1 MTPKQVLQT
10 IKDKGAVMVDLKFID
25 LLGQW
30 QHFTVPISEF
40 RDDGPFEDGLG
51 FDGSSIRGWQAIDA
65 SDMLVIPDPDTAV
78 MEPFTK
84 DPTLTMICNIQDPI
98 TRADYSR
105 DPRNIAR
112 KAEAYL
118 KSTGIG
124 DTAYFGPEPEFFIFN
139 GIRFDT
145 NQHSS
150 YYFIESNEGIWN
162 SGKDG
167 QNLGYKPR
175 YKEGYFPVPPVDTL
189 QDIRTEMVL
198 EMERVG
204 IRVEKQH
211 HEVATAGQ
219 AEIDMRFNSLT
230 KMADWLTWYK
240 YICKN
245 VATRHG
251 MTVTFMPKPIFGDNG
266 SGMHTHQS
274 IWKCETPLF
283 AGSGY
288 AGMSEMAMHYIAGI
302 LHHAPSLA
310 AFTNPGTNSYRRL
323 VPGFEAPINL
333 AYSSRNRSASVRIP
347 MYSPSPKAKRIEVRF
362 PDPTC
367 NPYLAF
373 SAMLM
378 AGLDGVQRRL
388 DPGQPLDKD
397 IYALTPAELADVPS
411 MPASLEEALDNL
423 KRDHD
428 YLLKG
433 DVFTADLIETWVDY
447 KMNREVSQTR
457 LRPHPYEFAMYFDA

>member
-1 MTPKQVLQT
+1 MTPKQVLGM
-10 IKDKGAVMVDLKFID
+10 IKEKGAVMVDIKFID

-40 RDDGPFEDGLG
+40 KDESAFEEGLG
-51 FDGSSIRGWQAIDA
+51 FDGSSIRGWQSIES
-65 SDMLVIPDPDTAV
+65 SDMLVIPDPETAV
-78 MEPFTK
+78 MDPFTK
-84 DPTLTMICNIQDPI
+84 DPTLSLICDISDPI
-98 TRADYSR
+98 TRADYTR

-112 KAEAYL
+112 KAEQYL
-118 KSTGIG
+118 KSTGIA
-124 DTAYFGPEPEFFIFN
+124 DTAYFGPEPEFFIFD

-150 YYFIESNEGIWN
+150 YFYIESSEGSWN
-162 SGKDG
+162 SGKEG
-167 QNLGYKPR
+167 VNLGYKPR
-175 YKEGYFPVPPVDTL
+175 YKEGYFPVAPNDSL
-189 QDIRTEMVL
+189 NDIRTEMVL

-219 AEIDMRFNSLT
+219 AEIDMRFQSLV

-251 MTVTFMPKPIFGDNG
+251 KTVTFMPKPLFGDNG

-274 IWKCETPLF
+274 LWKGETPLF
-283 AGSGY
+283 AGNGY
-288 AGMSEMAMHYIAGI
+288 AGMSDLALHYIAGI
-302 LHHAPSLA
+302 LTHAKSIA

-373 SAMLM
+373 SAMMM
-378 AGLDGVQRRL
+378 AGLDGIQRRL

-397 IYALTPAELADVPS
+397 IYALTPAELKEVPS
-411 MPASLEEALDNL
+411 MPASLEEALDHL
-423 KRDHD
+423 QKDHE

-433 DVFTADLIETWVDY
+433 DVFTADLIETWIDY